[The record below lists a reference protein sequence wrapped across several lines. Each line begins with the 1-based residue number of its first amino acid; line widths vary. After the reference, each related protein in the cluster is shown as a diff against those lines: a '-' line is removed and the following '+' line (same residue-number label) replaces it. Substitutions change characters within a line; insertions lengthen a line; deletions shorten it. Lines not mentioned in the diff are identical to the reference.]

1 MKETYAKPAL
11 VIFTFTIWQAVVL
24 SNDVPHIV
32 NAHINQRAAPLFQT
46 VILTSKQLMIMK

>member
-1 MKETYAKPAL
+1 MKETYAKSAL

-46 VILTSKQLMIMK
+46 VILTSKHLMIMK